1 MIPTKEFHRQIWHKK
16 PRKGLEEISRM
27 IIKQKSEKSGKNLLL
42 NEKKITDEPEIKQTK
57 IIQR

>member
-42 NEKKITDEPEIKQTK
+42 NEEKKSVMNL
-57 IIQR
+57 R